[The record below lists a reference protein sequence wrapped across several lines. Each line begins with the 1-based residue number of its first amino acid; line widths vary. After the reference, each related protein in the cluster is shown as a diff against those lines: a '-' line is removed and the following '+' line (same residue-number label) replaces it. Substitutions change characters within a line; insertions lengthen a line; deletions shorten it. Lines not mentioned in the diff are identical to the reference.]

1 MGSNSIT
8 YQKNSDTPDVAFYS
22 VPASNPGD
30 SGGGTVIVGNIH
42 YIWNTAA
49 GGFADT
55 GWWGTSVSNG
65 PTYIGGFRSD
75 AEVKQHISEGGN
87 LDAAFAAWQTYINGL
102 PVLDQS
108 GVIDDFNN
116 ALDMKGGSG
125 CARNV

>member
-30 SGGGTVIVGNIH
+30 SGGGIVIVGSVH
-42 YIWNTAA
+42 YGWNSAE
-49 GGFADT
+49 GGFTDT
-55 GWWGTSVSNG
+55 GWWGTAVKNG

-75 AEVKQHISEGGN
+75 DEVKQHISEGGN
-87 LDAAFAAWQTYINGL
+87 LDDAFAAWQAYINGF

-108 GVIDDFNN
+108 GVIDEFNN
-116 ALDMKGGSG
+116 ALDMKSGSG
-125 CARNV
+125 CATNV